1 MITFDDIWWKLSKS
15 KKYRESYALSLL
27 KRSVA
32 FQIKTLRKK
41 YFGSQVE
48 LAEAAGITQGVVS
61 RAEDQDYGNL
71 TLNTVGRIA
80 GGFDMAFIGRF
91 VPFSDLARFSI
102 NLSEEQFTNIQTFK
116 EEDSGIGPMP
126 PLAEY
131 ELFINP
137 PVDAPID
144 SNFDY
149 SVENGNIA
157 ASQREPEFNLVDTE
171 KRKPMGTVEEQ
182 SEMAAAAAGNGGR

>member
-1 MITFDDIWWKLSKS
+1 MITFDDIWWKFSKS

-71 TLNTVGRIA
+71 TFNTVGRIA
-80 GGFDMAFIGRF
+80 GGLDMAFIGRF
-91 VPFSDLARFSI
+91 VPFSELAKFSME
-102 NLSEEQFTNIQTFK
+102 LSEEEFLSIPTF
-116 EEDSGIGPMP
+116 EEENSGLGPVA
-126 PLAEY
+126 PLAE
-131 ELFINP
+131 LSP
-137 PVDAPID
+137 LQQLG
-144 SNFDY
+144 
-149 SVENGNIA
+149 SVEEVA
-157 ASQREPEFNLVDTE
+157 PEFDVHFRMQPRSSISSDSH
-171 KRKPMGTVEEQ
+171 PSVQDEQ
-182 SEMAAAAAGNGGR
+182 QLHREGRSFGRGAAAQGAA